1 MSVDAWQPL
10 WIGDA
15 PRQLYAALH
24 AAAAARVGVLMAPP
38 LLHEQPRS
46 RRVLVE
52 VASRLAALGLA
63 CLRFDYFGTGDSA
76 GDGEQHDIGAMHA
89 DLDVAAAALRS
100 GTGVQRIVVLAWR
113 GAALPVASWAARRAD
128 LGAFAMWEPVVGGAA
143 WLAQLETADRAQRME
158 RYGML
163 QDDPCDTHLMGFP
176 TSAAWRSGIAAARVD
191 ASATLPLWALARAG
205 AAPAAAQRHFELPA
219 DAPRFDDGVG
229 IEDAMF
235 LSRKLFGVVDD
246 FARACAALDA

>member
-76 GDGEQHDIGAMHA
+76 GDGEQ
-89 DLDVAAAALRS
+89 
-100 GTGVQRIVVLAWR
+100 
-113 GAALPVASWAARRAD
+113 
-128 LGAFAMWEPVVGGAA
+128 
-143 WLAQLETADRAQRME
+143 
-158 RYGML
+158 
-163 QDDPCDTHLMGFP
+163 
-176 TSAAWRSGIAAARVD
+176 
-191 ASATLPLWALARAG
+191 
-205 AAPAAAQRHFELPA
+205 
-219 DAPRFDDGVG
+219 
-229 IEDAMF
+229 
-235 LSRKLFGVVDD
+235 
-246 FARACAALDA
+246 